1 MRKTRRVRGFTL
13 VELLVVV
20 LIIAMLIAILLP
32 SLAKARKAARRMQC
46 ASNMRQVGLGVF
58 QYEKQFRCM
67 PNAQCNAFRQFAQ
80 MMTVSADIV
89 DTADAKSTA
98 IYRCPSDK
106 FGQSLAGQI
115 WNALSYAPLVDSG
128 YWDSDNDDEA
138 DGNATYC
145 AWSYFRKGYGDPTVW
160 VMRSL
165 ADVAPNTALLTEFWD
180 PTNRLNLNTEMPP
193 GYTLHDW
200 TGSGGAAND
209 DSNNAMGTI
218 KWSGDG
224 CADMLDGVSTTGVTD
239 CGGYT
244 FLHVFGFEA
253 DQRTI
258 DPPKNTLVHEGVVNV
273 LYSDGSVIQEYLK
286 DVTGFP
292 PKDVAQWTATSD

>member
-46 ASNMRQVGLGVF
+46 SSNMRQVGLGIF

-106 FGQSLAGQI
+106 FGQSLAGQV
-115 WNALSYAPLVDSG
+115 WNSLSYAPLVDSG
-128 YWDSDNDDEA
+128 YWDSDDDDTA
-138 DGNATYC
+138 DSNATYC
-145 AWSYFRKGYGDPTVW
+145 AWSYFRKGYGEPTVW
-160 VMRSL
+160 TMRSL

-180 PTNRLNLNTEMPP
+180 PTNRLNLGTETPP

-200 TGSGGAAND
+200 SGTD
-209 DSNNAMGTI
+209 DNTMGTI
-218 KWSGDG
+218 EWAGNR
-224 CADMLDGVSTTGVTD
+224 CEEVLDGVSSTGVDD

-244 FLHVFGFEA
+244 FLQVFGFEA

-258 DPPKNTLVHEGVVNV
+258 DPSKNMLLHEGVVNV

-286 DVTGFP
+286 DVTGEP
-292 PKDVAQWTATSD
+292 PKDIAQWTAASD